1 MLQDGD
7 VLIGVCALA
16 PAAMVAHPL
25 AVRRD
30 KGVVVVRAQARELRE
45 VPLIPGGRGPI
56 VQVCNLPA
64 CARSR
69 WSSCMHGH

>member
-7 VLIGVCALA
+7 VLIGVCSLA
-16 PAAMVAHPL
+16 PAAVIAHPL
-25 AVRRD
+25 AVGRD
-30 KGVVVVRAQARELRE
+30 EGVVVVRAQARELRE